1 MLLGHGSPAINA
13 ATGSTITSDQR
24 GFAVVGTPDIGAC
37 ENRRPSF
44 STQPASQT
52 VSEGTPNLVVPFTVA
67 DDESTPAQL
76 TMVEL
81 KKNNVVVPGATF
93 GGSDANRTVTL
104 PGPFTPADDGAQY
117 NVTISDGTATRVS
130 FTFTLTVT
138 SDTTRP
144 TLTNVTVSGDRLTLT
159 LTFSEPMGPAS
170 AGDSFNYTVSGGISV
185 NAVQVNGAVV
195 TLTLGT
201 ALAFNT
207 AYTLT
212 TNNVTD
218 QASTPNIINPNPTT
232 TPLFVYQPLVT
243 TSAGDTSPGSLRQ
256 VVANA
261 PTGTV
266 ITFAPTLAGQTITL
280 GGELLVDA
288 SRAITL
294 DASAVT
300 GGVKLDGNN
309 E

>member
-1 MLLGHGSPAINA
+1 MA
-13 ATGSTITSDQR
+13 
-24 GFAVVGTPDIGAC
+24 
-37 ENRRPSF
+37 PS
-44 STQPASQT
+44 S
-52 VSEGTPNLVVPFTVA
+52 
-67 DDESTPAQL
+67 
-76 TMVEL
+76 
-81 KKNNVVVPGATF
+81 
-93 GGSDANRTVTL
+93 
-104 PGPFTPADDGAQY
+104 
-117 NVTISDGTATRVS
+117 
-130 FTFTLTVT
+130 
-138 SDTTRP
+138 
-144 TLTNVTVSGDRLTLT
+144 
-159 LTFSEPMGPAS
+159 
-170 AGDSFNYTVSGGISV
+170 
-185 NAVQVNGAVV
+185 
-195 TLTLGT
+195 T
-201 ALAFNT
+201 ALGGLPLPVT
-207 AYTLT
+207 QQRRGWSLVQRRRSLT
-212 TNNVTD
+212 
-218 QASTPNIINPNPTT
+218 STSNPNPTT